1 MATTGHQPAK
11 TQQMIKRDRRISTS
25 EDAAMLKQIQATHS
39 PDGLEVD
46 VKPLLTV
53 IDEILRR
60 ATLPDITGVI
70 NLACRCSSGAD
81 AHSTTLAIL
90 NLVSSQKWEAKL
102 VTSLAAFAVNYG
114 EFWLIAQLY
123 ATNPLAKAIA
133 LLKQLPDILVHSN
146 SLKSRFDA
154 ITNLLKAILDV
165 TKCVVEFNELPSQ
178 YISDETPP
186 MSAAIALIP
195 TAAYWTIRSM
205 VACASQITSLL
216 GMSYEHMTA
225 TAEAWELSSLAHKVR
240 NMHGHL
246 MAQLALCHQH
256 IGEPFELLEVY
267 ERKHDDYFRM
277 LVHLFETPHLDNLKI
292 LKVLINSKDDPL
304 PLVDGTTKTRVG
316 IEVLSRKIVLLLISD
331 LDLSPEE
338 LIILPNIYQEARQR
352 TDTHYEVVWIPVVE
366 RSMPWNE
373 GTKQKFQHLQ
383 SLMPWYTVHDPL
395 AIEPAVTK
403 YIKEGW
409 HFQKKMLLVVLDPQG
424 KVACR
429 NAFHMIWIWRN
440 LAHPFTTA
448 KEEALWKE
456 ETWTLELLVD
466 GIDPNILDW
475 ISQGKFICLYGGE
488 DIEWIRRFTTLAKS
502 VAQTAGISLEMV
514 YVGRSSSRE
523 KVRKIVETITREQ
536 LSHTWLDLTSIWYFW
551 ARLESMLHSKMQHGK
566 MVEND
571 PVMQEIMTML
581 SFDGSDGGGW
591 ALISRG
597 TAELGRSKG
606 DTVERSLKEFPE
618 WEQESKQIGFVPALV
633 DHLHKLHTPEHC
645 SRLILPGISGGIPEM
660 VVCAECGRPMEKFFM
675 YRCCTD

>member
-11 TQQMIKRDRRISTS
+11 TQQMVKRDRGMFSMS
-25 EDAAMLKQIQATHS
+25 EDTAMMKQIQATHS
-39 PDGLEVD
+39 PDGLEVE

-53 IDEILRR
+53 INEILRR
-60 ATLPDITGVI
+60 ATLPDNTGVI

-81 AHSTTLAIL
+81 AHSTTMAIL

-154 ITNLLKAILDV
+154 ITNLIKAILDV

-225 TAEAWELSSLAHKVR
+225 TTEAWELSSLAHKVR
-240 NMHGHL
+240 NIHGHL
-246 MAQLALCHQH
+246 MAQLTLCHRH
-256 IGEPFELLEVY
+256 ID

-277 LVHLFETPHLDNLKI
+277 LVRLFETPHLDNLKI

-331 LDLSPEE
+331 LDLSTEE
-338 LIILPNIYQEARQR
+338 LIILTRIYQEARQR

-366 RSMPWNE
+366 KSMAWNE
-373 GTKQKFQHLQ
+373 GTKQKFEQLQ
-383 SLMPWYTVHDPL
+383 SSMPWYTVHDPL

-403 YIKEGW
+403 YIKEVW
-409 HFQKKMLLVVLDPQG
+409 HFQKKMLLVVLDPKG

-429 NAFHMIWIWRN
+429 NAFRMIWIWRN
-440 LAHPFTTA
+440 LAYPFTTA

-456 ETWTLELLVD
+456 ETWRLELLVD
-466 GIDPNILDW
+466 DIDSKILDW
-475 ISQGKFICLYGGE
+475 ISQEKIICLYGGE

-514 YVGRSSSRE
+514 YVGRSSSTE
-523 KVRKIVETITREQ
+523 KVRKIVETIMREEI
-536 LSHTWLDLTSIWYFW
+536 SHTWPDLTSIWYFW
-551 ARLESMLHSKMQHGK
+551 ARLESMLYSKMQHGK
-566 MVEND
+566 MVDND

-597 TAELGRSKG
+597 TAELARSKG

-618 WEQESKQIGFVPALV
+618 WEKESKQIGFVPALT